1 MGFNTININR
11 NIIKYNGGIYKMQK
25 EARRLEFFNKIS
37 KLEEEYSD
45 IIDAIDININWK
57 NDKIPQNMLESVQ
70 NNTRKGNK

>member
-1 MGFNTININR
+1 
-11 NIIKYNGGIYKMQK
+11 MQK